1 MDGCFHLSPD
11 RVSIYPLS
19 PSTHTGLEA
28 MPLVY
33 LEMLILLC
41 CLYSDDLLAPV
52 MSLIWARRGHWKAC
66 SYTYTIGQP
75 RSDDHFCLNEVYLK
89 GI

>member
-41 CLYSDDLLAPV
+41 CPNSDDLLAPV
-52 MSLIWARRGHWKAC
+52 MSLIWARREVTGRLVLIHTGLV
-66 SYTYTIGQP
+66 SLGQLIT
-75 RSDDHFCLNEVYLK
+75 SV
-89 GI
+89 